1 MGAMGLK
8 KIQVAS
14 MKDAIEHN
22 PRNSDL
28 NP

>member
-1 MGAMGLK
+1 MGEIGLK

-14 MKDAIEHN
+14 MKDAIEYK
-22 PRNSDL
+22 PGNSYL